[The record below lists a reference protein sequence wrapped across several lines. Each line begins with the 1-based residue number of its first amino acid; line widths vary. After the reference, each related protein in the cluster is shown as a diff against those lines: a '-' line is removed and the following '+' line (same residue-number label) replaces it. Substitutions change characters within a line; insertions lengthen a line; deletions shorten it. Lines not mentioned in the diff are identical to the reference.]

1 MIITAISVVELF
13 VVGCL
18 YLINISSIQKL
29 LNNYERK
36 KYDMILSMICILLG
50 IGSLIL
56 RVKDL
61 IAASFICNIVFYTMI
76 FMIQIRNS
84 AESKKKGMY
93 ITAMYLISDSILQSL
108 AIIFI
113 KLIFDD
119 YTRAIAI
126 YTASILY
133 GSVIYLIIKKA
144 NLTGNQIRNS
154 AALLSSKIYILIL
167 LTLFFIGNL
176 CGNMPVDS
184 YETIFSYKIN
194 NALTAISILFFLI
207 IMLSFIFKSISNEY
221 YANLSKLMEKAVK
234 QQLKHYDK
242 VSKLN
247 EELREFRHDY
257 KNHMIC
263 LQSMMEAKAY
273 QQAEEYIRTITKQE
287 IIEAKNYFSGN
298 RTADAILSDKN
309 ESAERAGSYIRFN
322 GCISGEINPADLCT
336 MLSNALDNAIEACER
351 IKSDDTL
358 CISIDCAVIQKV
370 QIIKVSNPNNV
381 DSTVTIKNDKE
392 HHGFGLYNIRKT
404 VEMLDGQMK
413 IPKKIPEFVLELE
426 FPIGN
431 HSL

>member
-1 MIITAISVVELF
+1 MIITAISVFELF
-13 VVGCL
+13 VVGYL

-36 KYDMILSMICILLG
+36 KYTMILSAICIISG
-50 IGSLIL
+50 ISSLIL
-56 RVKDL
+56 RVKEVN
-61 IAASFICNIVFYTMI
+61 AASFIFNSIFYTMI
-76 FMIQIRNS
+76 FVIQIRNC

-108 AIIFI
+108 AIIFL
-113 KLIFDD
+113 KLIYDN
-119 YTRAIAI
+119 YNRTITI
-126 YTASILY
+126 YTASIICGTFFY
-133 GSVIYLIIKKA
+133 FIIKKA

-154 AALLSSKIYILIL
+154 AALLSKKIYILIL

-176 CGNMPVDS
+176 CGNMPIDS
-184 YETIFSYKIN
+184 YETIFEYKIN

-207 IMLSFIFKSISNEY
+207 VMLNFIFKSISNEY

-242 VSKLN
+242 VSELN

-263 LQSMMEAKAY
+263 LQSMMEANAY
-273 QQAEEYIRTITKQE
+273 QQADEYIKTITKQE
-287 IIEAKNYFSGN
+287 IIEANNYFSGN
-298 RTADAILSDKN
+298 RIADAILSDKN
-309 ESAERAGSYIRFN
+309 ETAEKTGSIIKFN
-322 GCISGEINPADLCT
+322 GCISDRISPADLCT

-351 IKSDDTL
+351 MNSDDTL
-358 CISIDCAVIQKV
+358 CISVDCAVIQNIQV
-370 QIIKVSNPNNV
+370 IKVSNPNNV
-381 DSTVTIKNDKE
+381 DSTITTKTDKE

-413 IPKKIPEFVLELE
+413 IPQKIPEFVLELE
-426 FPIGN
+426 FPIGK
-431 HSL
+431 HRL